1 MAMTPRRAAT
11 LRGIAAALLT
21 LAFLAPLVIMLLGA
35 LRRPGQTPPVGSELL
50 EVQATSAGFE
60 RAFAVVPLARQLVN
74 SILVVVVA
82 VPLTVAVASL
92 TAFAFTRLPV
102 AWRRGAL
109 GFTLVCLTIPLP
121 ALWVPR
127 FAVYRELGVIDT
139 YITLWAPA
147 LVGTSP
153 ILVLLANWSERRIPP
168 DLVDAARLEG
178 LSLWR
183 TWWSV
188 VVPLTRPT
196 LFAVGALAFV
206 FHWSNFID
214 PLLYLFSPELA
225 TLPLGLSAI
234 RQLPP
239 IDLPALLAAAV
250 VATVPP
256 VVAFTLVQRRFLNE
270 TRSAGWLGR

>member
-1 MAMTPRRAAT
+1 MTVRRAAA
-11 LRGIAAALLT
+11 LRGAAAALLT
-21 LAFLAPLVIMLLGA
+21 LAFLTPLAIMLLGA
-35 LRRPGQTPPVGSELL
+35 LRRPGETPPVGAELL
-50 EVQATSAGFE
+50 QVQPTGAAFE
-60 RAFAVVPLARQLVN
+60 RAFAVVPLARQLAN
-74 SILVVVVA
+74 SLAVVAVA
-82 VPLTVAVASL
+82 VPLTVLVASL
-92 TAFAFTRLPV
+92 TAFAFTRLATGP
-102 AWRRGAL
+102 RRLAL

-127 FAVYRELGVIDT
+127 FAVYRELGVLDT
-139 YITLWAPA
+139 YIPLWAPA

-153 ILVLLANWSERRIPP
+153 VLVLLAYWSARRIPG
-168 DLVDAARLEG
+168 DLIDAARLEG
-178 LSLWR
+178 LGLWR

-188 VVPLTRPT
+188 VVPLSRPT
-196 LFAVGALAFV
+196 LFAIGALAFV

-250 VATVPP
+250 VATLPP

-270 TRSAGWLGR
+270 TRGAGWLGR